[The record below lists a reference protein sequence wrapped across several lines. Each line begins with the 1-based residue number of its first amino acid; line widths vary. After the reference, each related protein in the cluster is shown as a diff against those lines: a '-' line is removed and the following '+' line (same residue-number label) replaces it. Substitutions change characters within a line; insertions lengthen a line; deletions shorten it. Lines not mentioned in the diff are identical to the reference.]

1 MLYSKWETKRST
13 LKYIVKTLTSNN
25 LPFYSQCP
33 IRSLDLFS
41 DCSVFLR
48 DEEKGTYASLHTV
61 AMTPGYRERPLSFP
75 CPGHFRDGGSGS
87 YSSVFGAESPRLQA
101 STPTRAKGKSALL
114 IIWSQFPYIIT
125 VTELTLLLKAAAR
138 VIAK

>member
-1 MLYSKWETKRST
+1 M
-13 LKYIVKTLTSNN
+13 
-25 LPFYSQCP
+25 
-33 IRSLDLFS
+33 
-41 DCSVFLR
+41 
-48 DEEKGTYASLHTV
+48 
-61 AMTPGYRERPLSFP
+61 SFP
-75 CPGHFRDGGSGS
+75 CPGHFRDGGNDS

-114 IIWSQFPYIIT
+114 TIWSQFSFIIT